1 MRAYSPTQTS
11 GHTWSR
17 ATQEPFSRSVATKAT
32 RSNSA
37 RALLLDDAK
46 RQSDQCFPQDSV
58 LSEARKHYLL
68 PSDDSVL
75 RYLRDHP
82 SALQVLSEAAPRLK
96 QYFGNSVIVSLRAPI
111 DEVGMRTLYV
121 VVAWSD
127 EVDAVRNALGKF
139 DDEWWLPYS
148 QRTSEYI
155 VFTYELV

>member
-1 MRAYSPTQTS
+1 MRAYNPTQTS
-11 GHTWSR
+11 GCEWPI
-17 ATQEPFSRSVATKAT
+17 AAQPPLSRSVEAKTW
-32 RSNSA
+32 RSTSRRSA
-37 RALLLDDAK
+37 QLDNRKKQID
-46 RQSDQCFPQDSV
+46 QSFPNDSV
-58 LSEARKHYLL
+58 LDEVRKHYLL
-68 PSDDSVL
+68 PTDDSVL

-111 DEVGMRTLYV
+111 DEGGMRTLYV

-127 EVDAVRNALGKF
+127 EVDAVRNALGRF
-139 DDEWWLPYS
+139 DDEWWLQYS